1 MRCGSCNADNS
12 AGAKFCS
19 GCGKPLSAAPTAASP
34 TAGERADALGQLQ
47 NQLDAELQSSK
58 AFLDAQLG
66 KLSSSLRPPPTTPA
80 APPPSRPASSPKPA
94 QAAPAG
100 ARGLVHPIEA
110 ATLLMPEP
118 GQITQSASFVVSSP
132 FVQNNPLYRGRL
144 GNVSFEYI
152 ADDATVNAFATDG
165 AVKTADGRTV
175 EPPLVVYYGGL
186 ATAIRLAAAALS
198 AEVEAWR
205 SRQTSFGGSKLAAA
219 LKLLAQA
226 VQAGGGKL
234 ELDASQA
241 VFSQCIL
248 PGLSV
253 APERFVSAAR
263 SYSASMDMF
272 TIAHEMGHLSLG
284 HTLGVSLNYD
294 VSRNQEREADSFAS
308 SVLSSSPFREHLFL
322 GQVFVTVLFSWL
334 DFVGHATHGTTHPL
348 SRERFENALRS
359 NEEAARD
366 AATEF
371 GLTEARL
378 RALLPPT

>member
-1 MRCGSCNADNS
+1 MRCQACNAENS
-12 AGAKFCS
+12 TGAKFCCA
-19 GCGKPLSAAPTAASP
+19 CGKPLSAAAATP
-34 TAGERADALGQLQ
+34 PKGADRPADALGQMQ
-47 NQLDAELQSSK
+47 AQLDAELQSSK

-66 KLSSSLRPPPTTPA
+66 RLSSSIRPPATPRAPAKPASATPA
-80 APPPSRPASSPKPA
+80 GQPY
-94 QAAPAG
+94 AAPAS

-132 FVQNNPLYRGRL
+132 FVQNNPLYRTRIGD
-144 GNVSFEYI
+144 VSFEYI

-165 AVKTADGRTV
+165 PVKTPDGRV
-175 EPPLVVYYGGL
+175 IKPPLVVYYGGL

-205 SRQTSFGGSKLAAA
+205 ARQTSFGGSKLAAG

-234 ELDASQA
+234 ELEASQA
-241 VFSQCIL
+241 IFSQCIL

-253 APERFVSAAR
+253 APERFISAAR

-371 GLTEARL
+371 GLTEPRL